1 MIAYILL
8 NSLLQKQFA
17 DSISEHTEDG
27 FERFS
32 KDLRQEVPGIL
43 ALQIATVELNCFVNE
58 VILRCAAVQLV
69 VVLHLAPCCIVQPD
83 GMTAFFLCFY
93 GVHLLQK

>member
-32 KDLRQEVPGIL
+32 KDLRQEVSGVF
-43 ALQIATVELNCFVNE
+43 ALQITAVKHDCFCNKFV
-58 VILRCAAVQLV
+58 LRAVSV
-69 VVLHLAPCCIVQPD
+69 TFAV
-83 GMTAFFLCFY
+83 FLY
-93 GVHLLQK
+93 LLQNRILHPNCVTTSLFCFHIHTIS